1 MPRSIVTLTTD
12 FGTAQPYAAMMKG
25 VILTR
30 APGTE
35 VIDLTHEIPAFQPEL
50 AGFWLQHCQPW
61 FPSGTVHLAV
71 VDPGVGTDRRLLAAE
86 VGDQVVIAPDNGLL
100 GALIARYPRTRVRE
114 VALDA
119 LAGLLPARRSQ
130 TFHGRDI
137 FAPIAGEMAAGRLS
151 VIGLGDTTE
160 DHVRGAFALPEV
172 REGVIHGQVV
182 LADRWGNLLTNVE
195 APRPAAE
202 GSLKLRLAG
211 QEFPITRTRYAD
223 LPAGQPGAL
232 INALGLVEIAVH
244 RGSAA
249 ELLDAGTGT
258 TVDILGAEIPAPRPM
273 RPGGPGGR
281 PGGRPANATGG
292 PSGRPGAASQ
302 GRP

>member
-1 MPRSIVTLTTD
+1 MPRSIVTLITD
-12 FGTAQPYAAMMKG
+12 FGTSQPYAAMMKG

-35 VIDLTHEIPAFQPEL
+35 VIDLTHEIPAWQPEL
-50 AGFWLQHCQPW
+50 AGFWLQHCLPW

-86 VGDQVVIAPDNGLL
+86 LGDQVVIAPDNGLL
-100 GALIARYPRTRVRE
+100 GAVVARYPRTRLRE

-119 LAGLLPARRSQ
+119 LGGLLPARRSH
-130 TFHGRDI
+130 TFHGRDV

-151 VIGLGDTTE
+151 VVSLGDTTE
-160 DHVRGAFALPEV
+160 DYVRGALGLPEV

-182 LADRWGNLLTNVE
+182 LADRWGNLLTNIE

-202 GSLKLRLAG
+202 DSLRLRLAG
-211 QEFPITRTRYAD
+211 REFPICRGSYAG
-223 LPAGQPGAL
+223 LPEGEPGAL
-232 INALGLVEIAVH
+232 INAHGLVEIAVNQ
-244 RGSAA
+244 GSAA
-249 ELLDAGTGT
+249 TMLDAGTGT
-258 TVDILGAEIPAPRPM
+258 AVEILGAEIPAPRPM

-281 PGGRPANATGG
+281 PTGRPAAAGSGGRPSG
-292 PSGRPGAASQ
+292 GRPGA
-302 GRP
+302 G